1 MFRNYIKLAFRNLWK
16 NRGFSAINIIGLS
29 LGLTVCILILLF
41 VQYERN
47 FDSMHKRNIWRLNEV
62 QSWEGMVQPQKVAL
76 SMYPMGP
83 SLKNDFPEVKNYTRL
98 FPYEMAGL
106 RNGEKK
112 VFLKNVFWADS
123 SFFHMFDYKLL
134 KGNPAQ
140 ALAQPNSVVLTEESA
155 ANLFGTED
163 PIGKQLITHN
173 RMDTLTFVVT
183 GIMEN
188 VPENSHLQFNALYSF
203 NTLVNPADT
212 NNWQA
217 QWGGNWV
224 VTYLELNDNANSK
237 NMESRFPAF
246 LQKYMGP
253 DITKG
258 YQLFLQSLGDVHK
271 GSADITHDYLNF
283 RKFDES
289 YTNIFFV
296 IALIVLVIACIN
308 FVNLSTARAA
318 RRAKEVGVRKS
329 IGAHRFQLVSQFLGE
344 SILLSF
350 IAMLIAVALVF
361 IFLPFVS
368 RLSEHPLSFSI
379 LTNPLWF
386 LYLIGGTIGVGIVS
400 GIYPAVYLSSF
411 RPVKVLKG
419 IVSSGK
425 NKSFGRNVLVVGQFA
440 SATFLIISTIFVVK
454 QLNYM
459 RNKDAGFNKDQVLMI
474 SGAYKNYARLK
485 EALEGN
491 TLVKGMT
498 GSSQRM
504 GSNFHQTGFN
514 YKSIDGPVRSLASS
528 HVLVD
533 NNFLTL
539 YGIKIVAGRD
549 FTEEGNGAEY
559 IVNESLAKELLKDKP
574 GAPVSS
580 VVGHRFWSNG
590 DTMSTIVGVA
600 KDFNFNTLHNKIET
614 LALVNYN
621 DRGFHD
627 VAVKID
633 GTRSKEAIAFIGN
646 TYRRIIPNFPFEYKF
661 LDEHLDQLYKADEK
675 VSKVVSILAGVAI
688 IIACLGLLGLASYAA
703 ETRVKEIGIRK
714 VLGASVNNIVS
725 LLSKDFLK
733 LVLIA
738 NIIAWP
744 LAWLLL
750 RKWLEDYAFHIDISL
765 WVFALA
771 GLVSLLIALIAVSSQ
786 TFKAAVT
793 NPVKNLRTE

>member
-1 MFRNYIKLAFRNLWK
+1 
-16 NRGFSAINIIGLS
+16 
-29 LGLTVCILILLF
+29 
-41 VQYERN
+41 
-47 FDSMHKRNIWRLNEV
+47 
-62 QSWEGMVQPQKVAL
+62 
-76 SMYPMGP
+76 
-83 SLKNDFPEVKNYTRL
+83 
-98 FPYEMAGL
+98 MAGL
-106 RNGEKK
+106 QNGEKK

-123 SFFHMFDYKLL
+123 SFFHIFDYKLL
-134 KGNPAQ
+134 RGNPAEV
-140 ALAQPNSVVLTEESA
+140 LTKPNSVVLTEESA
-155 ANLFGTED
+155 ANLFGKED
-163 PIGKQLITHN
+163 PIGKQLTTHN
-173 RMDTLTFVVT
+173 RMDTLTFMVT

-188 VPENSHLQFNALYSF
+188 VPENSHLQFNGLYSMS
-203 NTLVNPADT
+203 TLVNPADT
-212 NNWQA
+212 ANFRA
-217 QWGGNWV
+217 FWGSNWV
-224 VTYLELNDNANSK
+224 VTYLELNDNSNAK
-237 NMESRFPAF
+237 NMETRFPAF
-246 LQKYMGP
+246 LQKYMGT
-253 DITKG
+253 DVIKG
-258 YQLFLQSLGDVHK
+258 YQLFLQPLAEVHK
-271 GSADITHDYLNF
+271 GSSEITHDYLNF

-296 IALIVLVIACIN
+296 IAVIVLVIGCVN

-329 IGAHRFQLVSQFLGE
+329 IGAHRIQLVFQFLGE

-350 IAMLIAVALVF
+350 IGMLIAVILVF
-361 IFLPFVS
+361 IFLPSVS

-379 LTNPLWF
+379 LAKPLLF
-386 LYLIGGTIGVGIVS
+386 LYLIGGTLLVGIVS
-400 GIYPAVYLSSF
+400 GICPAVYLSSF

-419 IVSSGK
+419 IISSGR

-459 RNKDAGFNKDQVLMI
+459 RNKNAGFNKDQVLMI

-514 YKSIDGPVRSLASS
+514 YKSDEGPVRNLASS
-528 HVLVD
+528 HVYVD
-533 NNFLTL
+533 NNFLSL
-539 YGIKIVAGRD
+539 YKIKIVAGRD
-549 FTEEGNGAEY
+549 FTKEGNGAEY

-574 GAPVSS
+574 GAPIAS
-580 VVGHRFWSNG
+580 VVGHRFWNDS

-621 DRGFHD
+621 NRGFHD

-633 GTRSKEAIAFIGN
+633 GTRAKEAIEFIGT
-646 TYRRIIPNFPFEYKF
+646 TYKRIIPNFPFEYQF
-661 LDEHLDQLYKADEK
+661 LDEHLNQLYKADEK
-675 VSKVVSILAGVAI
+675 VSKVVSTLAGIAI
-688 IIACLGLLGLASYAA
+688 IIACLGLLGLASYSA

-714 VLGASVNNIVS
+714 VMGASVSNIVR
-725 LLSKDFLK
+725 LLSRDFLK

-750 RKWLEDYAFHIDISL
+750 RKWLDNYAFRIDISL

-786 TFKAAVT
+786 TFKAAVA